1 MIAMTTSNSTQVK
14 PCLVRSLPACM
25 AIFSRKGGLNQQIPP
40 TIASQPNA
48 SYDAVPFSADE
59 EYGCSVSAYALDSD
73 SVPKS
78 ASNVGMELTRNSTA
92 MLIIESFKVY
102 SRHDESVGLLHC

>member
-1 MIAMTTSNSTQVK
+1 
-14 PCLVRSLPACM
+14 M